1 MAKPKRDPSNFDPA
15 QEFVDLNARIAELE
29 ARLKQSGE
37 AFTVQAEEIA
47 TLKVQLEVTSRL
59 AQRRKLPVEREST
72 TIHFIIHTASG
83 DEDGYLLIG
92 FHGSRNDGD
101 VGEFFIKMAKQGSIV
116 SGFADQWA
124 ISCSLLLQTGT
135 PLEDL
140 CRRFIGTR
148 FEPSGRSNL
157 PQCRLALSVVDL
169 VAKTLYWKYVRKC
182 LPDDTTGG

>member
-1 MAKPKRDPSNFDPA
+1 MLTGMAKPKRPDPANFDPA
-15 QEFVDLNARIAELE
+15 QEFIDLNARITELE

-37 AFTVQAEEIA
+37 TYTAQAEEIA
-47 TLKVQLEVTSRL
+47 SLKAQL
-59 AQRRKLPVEREST
+59 AMPQRRKLPVERESI

-92 FHGSRNDGD
+92 FHGTRQQGD
-101 VGEFFIKMAKQGSIV
+101 VGEFFIKMAKQGTIV

-124 ISCSLLLQTGT
+124 IACSLLLQTGT

-157 PQCRLALSVVDL
+157 PECRLALSVVDL
-169 VAKTLYWKYVRKC
+169 VAKVLYWKYVRKC
-182 LPDDTTGG
+182 LPDDQGV